1 MNEREKSDR
10 LVVPVKPPNNA
21 AQAVAEVVEGRG
33 LREGNAAGKTR
44 PGPRAGVSGPS
55 ALGRVRR
62 IAQQDKGALFTAL
75 LHHVDV
81 DRLRE
86 AYRALNPKA
95 AAGVDGVT
103 WLEYGFDL
111 EENLRDLH
119 ARVHRGSYRARPSR
133 RAYIPKPDGRQRPLG
148 IAALEDKILQ
158 RAVVE
163 VLNAIY
169 EADFLGF
176 SYGFRPGRSPHQ
188 ALDALAVAI
197 ERRKVSWI
205 LDADIRGYFE
215 HIDRAWMTRFLEH
228 RIGDRRVLRLIQKWM
243 GAGVIENGVRIDT
256 LEGTPQGAS
265 VSPLLS
271 NVYLHYVF
279 DLWADRWRRQRA
291 RGEVIVVRFA
301 DDYIVGFQYR
311 DDAERFLTELRARL
325 AQFNLEL
332 AAEKTRLIEFGRF
345 AAERRQRRGLGK
357 PETFAFLGFTHIC
370 AEDRSGRF
378 ALRRLT
384 DKKRMRAKLKALKE
398 EQKRRRHLPIPEQ
411 GRWLERVVQ
420 GHYRYYAVPR
430 NIKAV
435 MTFRDQVQRHWFT
448 ALRRRSQRASLD
460 WERRRRLAARWLP
473 PARIL
478 HPWPDARFNARTRA
492 RSPVR

>member
-10 LVVPVKPPNNA
+10 PVVPAKPSNNA
-21 AQAVAEVVEGRG
+21 AQAAAEAVEGRG
-33 LREGNAAGKTR
+33 LREGNAVGKTR
-44 PGPRAGVSGPS
+44 PGLRAGVGGPS
-55 ALGRVRR
+55 ALDRVRR
-62 IAQQDKGALFTAL
+62 IAEQDMGARFTAL

-81 DRLRE
+81 DRLRA
-86 AYRALNPKA
+86 AYWALNPKA
-95 AAGVDGVT
+95 ATGVDGVT

-111 EENLRDLH
+111 EGNLRDLH

-188 ALDALAVAI
+188 ALDALAAAI
-197 ERRKVSWI
+197 QKRKVSWI

-215 HIDRAWMTRFLEH
+215 HIDRSWMARFLEH

-243 GAGVIENGVRIDT
+243 DAGVIENGEWTDT

-279 DLWADRWRRQRA
+279 DLWADRWRRRRA
-291 RGEVIVVRFA
+291 RGEVIIVRFA
-301 DDYIVGFQYR
+301 DDYIVGFQHH
-311 DDAERFLTELRARL
+311 DDAERFLNELRDRL
-325 AQFNLEL
+325 AKFNLEL

-345 AAERRQRRGLGK
+345 AAERRQKRGLGK
-357 PETFAFLGFTHIC
+357 PDTFAFLGFTHIC

-378 ALRRLT
+378 ALRRVT
-384 DKKRMRAKLKALKE
+384 EKKRLRAKLKAVK
-398 EQKRRRHLPIPEQ
+398 
-411 GRWLERVVQ
+411 
-420 GHYRYYAVPR
+420 
-430 NIKAV
+430 
-435 MTFRDQVQRHWFT
+435 
-448 ALRRRSQRASLD
+448 
-460 WERRRRLAARWLP
+460 
-473 PARIL
+473 
-478 HPWPDARFNARTRA
+478 
-492 RSPVR
+492 